1 MFSHDTELSIITLV
15 DLVNSDR
22 ASGGTEG
29 LSTADNLRD
38 FVTRH
43 HVSSVKSSDYQDL
56 DAVYR
61 VRRTFRAV
69 FESSQPAQV
78 AAVVN
83 TLLAQA
89 PVSPRLTEH
98 DGYEWHAHYFSPGAS
113 LADHLAVDGGMAL
126 AQVVTAGETDRLRLC
141 EAPDCSAALI
151 DLSRN
156 RSKRYCD
163 ARSCGNRLNVAAYRE
178 RKRHLAAP
186 ATARDRALAET
197 R

>member
-1 MFSHDTELSIITLV
+1 MFSHDTEASIMAVV
-15 DLVNSDR
+15 DLVNSDP
-22 ASGGTEG
+22 ASSGAEG
-29 LSTADNLRD
+29 LPDADSLRD

-43 HVSSVKSSDYQDL
+43 HVSSVKSSDYDDL

-69 FESSQPAQV
+69 FYSPQPAEV

-89 PVSPRLTEH
+89 PVSPRLTDH

-156 RSKRYCD
+156 RSKLYCD
-163 ARSCGNRLNVAAYRE
+163 ARACGNRLNVAAYRE
-178 RKRHLAAP
+178 RKRQSSDLV
-186 ATARDRALAET
+186 TARDPALAEA